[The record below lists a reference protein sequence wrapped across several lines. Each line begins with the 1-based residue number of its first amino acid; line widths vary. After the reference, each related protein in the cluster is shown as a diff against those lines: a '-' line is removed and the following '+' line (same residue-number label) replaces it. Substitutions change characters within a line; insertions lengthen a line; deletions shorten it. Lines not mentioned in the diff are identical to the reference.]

1 MRKQSLLLVI
11 LGMTLPVPLFV
22 VACHSDGGSTK
33 AKAEEIP
40 SAQVATAQRGNLA
53 HTLSLAG
60 QFQPYQVVDVHPKVT
75 GFMAKIN
82 VDIGDRV
89 HKGQTLA
96 VLEVPE
102 LNAQLRGTG
111 FEMQQAKD
119 ELLRTQHEIK
129 RAEAIHS
136 ALHADYQ
143 RLLEASKAQP
153 GLVAQQE
160 LDDAQSKDLSSE
172 SQVDASKAAAAGAQE
187 HIQVAG
193 ADNERVQALQNYTN
207 VTAPLDGVVVWRYA
221 DTGALIQSGTNSNEQ
236 DIPIVRLSQSGLLRL
251 RMPIPEADVQFV
263 HLGDSMEVR
272 VDAIGRSFTGKIVR
286 FTRDV
291 NFETRTMETE
301 VDVENRDLSIA
312 PGMYANT
319 QMQLAHANR
328 VATMGQLAASIAHEV
343 NQPLAGIV
351 MNGNASLRWLALDP
365 PNLREAREAISRVIR
380 DGKRAGD
387 VIARIRA
394 MFKKTAKV
402 NEQFDINDTIRE
414 VLALTRN
421 EMQKNSIALRLHL
434 PADLPPVVGD
444 RVQVQQVLMNLI
456 LNAIEAM
463 NPIQNRVRML
473 VIKTSGNGNGEV
485 RVELQDS
492 GVGLDPA
499 AAERIFDSFHSTK
512 PGGMGMG
519 LSISRS
525 IVENHA
531 GRLWATANNGCGATF
546 QFTLSTQA
554 PRSQAQV
561 KS

>member
-319 QMQLAHANR
+319 QMQLAHADN
-328 VATMGQLAASIAHEV
+328 VTTIPVE
-343 NQPLAGIV
+343 
-351 MNGNASLRWLALDP
+351 ALV
-365 PNLREAREAISRVIR
+365 L
-380 DGKRAGD
+380 KGD
-387 VIARIRA
+387 KQTVYCLDSENRIR
-394 MFKKTAKV
+394 
-402 NEQFDINDTIRE
+402 IRT
-414 VLALTRN
+414 VPVGLRGSKLAEIKGGL
-421 EMQKNSIALRLHL
+421 E
-434 PADLPPVVGD
+434 PGD
-444 RVQVQQVLMNLI
+444 RVVIGGQENYTEGERVTPI
-456 LNAIEAM
+456 LTQEPASE
-463 NPIQNRVRML
+463 VVHESGG
-473 VIKTSGNGNGEV
+473 VIDLK
-485 RVELQDS
+485 
-492 GVGLDPA
+492 
-499 AAERIFDSFHSTK
+499 AES
-512 PGGMGMG
+512 
-519 LSISRS
+519 
-525 IVENHA
+525 EE
-531 GRLWATANNGCGATF
+531 NNGGA
-546 QFTLSTQA
+546 
-554 PRSQAQV
+554 
-561 KS
+561 K